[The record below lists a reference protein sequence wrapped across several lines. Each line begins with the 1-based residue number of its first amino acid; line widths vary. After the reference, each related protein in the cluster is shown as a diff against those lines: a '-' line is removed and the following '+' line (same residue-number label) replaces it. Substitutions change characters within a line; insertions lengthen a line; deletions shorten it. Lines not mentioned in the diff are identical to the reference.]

1 MHRSPLP
8 FGLLLCLA
16 GCIALSARANAA
28 EQAPAFTVRGLDGR
42 VIRSTDFRGRPVLL
56 DFWATW
62 CVPCR
67 ASMPHLDVIQARYR
81 EQGLVVLGVSVDDEP
96 PVAVRRY
103 ADRLGVRFRLAMA
116 SENVLGDYGPIRSI
130 PTMFFIDR
138 RGQIVRRVV
147 GYLDQETLE
156 GFANELLR

>member
-1 MHRSPLP
+1 M
-8 FGLLLCLA
+8 LCVA
-16 GCIALSARANAA
+16 GCVAMSANANA
-28 EQAPAFTVRGLDGR
+28 GEQTQAPSFTVRGLDGR
-42 VIRSTDFRGRPVLL
+42 VIRSTDFRGRPMLL

-67 ASMPHLDVIQARYR
+67 ASMPHLDVIQSRYR
-81 EQGLVVLGVSVDDEP
+81 EQGLIVLGVSVDDEP
-96 PVAVRRY
+96 APAVRRY
-103 ADRLGVRFRLAMA
+103 ADRLGVRSRLAMA

-156 GFANELLR
+156 GSTDELLK